1 MVKELI
7 PFIIVSLVGSISG
20 NVWVGSG
27 ILRGHTVLITGGLE
41 EALIRDE
48 PKWRTC

>member
-1 MVKELI
+1 M
-7 PFIIVSLVGSISG
+7 GSISG

-27 ILRGHTVLITGGLE
+27 ILSGQTVLITGGLE
-41 EALIRDE
+41 DSLIRGE